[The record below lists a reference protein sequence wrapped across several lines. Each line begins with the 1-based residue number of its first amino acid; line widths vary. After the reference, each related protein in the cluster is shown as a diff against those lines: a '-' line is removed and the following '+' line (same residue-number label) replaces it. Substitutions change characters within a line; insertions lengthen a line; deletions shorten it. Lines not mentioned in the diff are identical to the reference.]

1 MIEVIVFLTLGIVLG
16 YFVRKKPR
24 FLNTSNRLVSISI
37 YALLFLLGVAL
48 GTNDDVLAQLPRLGG
63 YAFVLAA
70 LSVLGSIILA
80 SFLYRKVFKK
90 MEKENEE

>member
-24 FLNTSNRLVSISI
+24 ILSASNQLVNISI

-48 GTNDDVLAQLPRLGG
+48 GTNDDVLAQLPKLGG
-63 YAFVLAA
+63 YAFVLAVLA
-70 LSVLGSIILA
+70 ILGSIILA
-80 SFLYRKVFKK
+80 AILYRKLFKK
-90 MEKENEE
+90 AEDKNEE

>member
-24 FLNTSNRLVSISI
+24 FLSASNRLVSMSI

-48 GTNDDVLAQLPRLGG
+48 GTNNDVLAQLPRLGG
-63 YAFVLAA
+63 YAFILAT
-70 LSVLGSIILA
+70 LSIIGSVILA
-80 SFLYRKVFKK
+80 DFLYRKLFKK
-90 MEKENEE
+90 TEKEHEE